1 MPGNLRDFVN
11 RAMAYCWD
19 ETHGY
24 SPLSDGTSHMGY
36 PGFDCSGL
44 IGRCLYEAGFNY
56 PSYHVGTADMVANS
70 MTGTDALGDAGFQEI
85 VVTSNSYTV
94 KPGDII
100 VMNHLDWTGGHAFIY
115 MENVYAYTST
125 LSGYSESYPN
135 TKDICSKAKIE
146 AADKRS
152 WNVSNA
158 DDPNPNTGA
167 CTEVFVHNFDW
178 AYFFGGYSY
187 WNPNDQIVIARY
199 PGGLRDDE
207 LMFLKRIRDG
217 QFNID
222 SWANKFYDIGL

>member
-1 MPGNLRDFVN
+1 MAGDLRNFVD

-19 ETHGY
+19 ERHGY
-24 SPLSDGTSHMGY
+24 ELGGSGY
-36 PGFDCSGL
+36 PCFDCSGL

-56 PSYHVGTADMVANS
+56 PSYHIGTANMVANS
-70 MTGTDALGDAGFQEI
+70 MTSEDRLGDAGFQEI
-85 VVTSNSYTV
+85 VVTDYSYDV

-100 VMNHLDWTGGHAFIY
+100 VMNHLNWGGGHAFIY

-125 LSGYSESYPN
+125 LSGYSEYYPN
-135 TKDICSKAKIE
+135 TKAICSKAKIE

-178 AYFFGGYSY
+178 NYFYAGYDPYSSG
-187 WNPNDQIVIARY
+187 DQIVIARW
-199 PGGLRDDE
+199 PGGLDNKKD
-207 LMFLKRIRDG
+207 LLIQKRIIDWNFKRR
-217 QFNID
+217 FNV
-222 SWANKFYDIGL
+222 L

>member
-1 MPGNLRDFVN
+1 MPPSLRRFVDL
-11 RAMAYCWD
+11 AMAYCWD
-19 ETHGY
+19 ESHGY

-44 IGRCLYEAGFNY
+44 IGRCLNEAGFNY

-70 MTGTDALGDAGFQEI
+70 MTGTDMLGDAGFQEI

-100 VMNHLDWTGGHAFIY
+100 VLNHLNWTGGHAFIY

-125 LSGYSESYPN
+125 LSGDNINYPN
-135 TKDICSKAKIE
+135 TKAICSKARIE
-146 AADKRS
+146 AANIRS
-152 WNVSNA
+152 WNVSAA

-178 AYFFGGYSY
+178 AYFFGGYS
-187 WNPNDQIVIARY
+187 PTDPGDQIVIARW
-199 PGGLRDDE
+199 PGGLDGDD
-207 LMFLKRIRDG
+207 LLIMKRIIDI
-217 QFNID
+217 QFKR
-222 SWANKFYDIGL
+222 KFNVL